1 MTIPA
6 GLGRTT
12 PPRDSWLWWF
22 YSAPVTL
29 QELQDLYIQRILAL
43 CKDDRKQ
50 TARVLG
56 IGRTTLY
63 RYLKR
68 ANDTR
73 GVRLRS

>member
-1 MTIPA
+1 MSRPA

-12 PPRDSWLWWF
+12 PTRDSVLWWF
-22 YSAPVTL
+22 YSEPITL
-29 QELQDLYIQRILAL
+29 QEFQDLYIQRVLAL
-43 CKDDRKQ
+43 CKGDRKQ

-68 ANDTR
+68 ANDTQ